1 MENEELKKRILGM
14 TTEIGGGIGTDFATT
29 GLLAGGPAGVFAYG
43 LINFGQG
50 AYTNYLV
57 QKHLYGNENINWGEV
72 ISSGA
77 LGIIPFMNIGAS
89 KGISKFVGKAGSL
102 QRGLVGGA
110 GTAIAGEQLRVG
122 IDENRFLTP
131 GETVMAG
138 ALGSTFGGIAG
149 QTSKYLKV
157 RKAKATLDDI
167 AQRRM
172 PTTRFAQEATMMMN
186 QGTGKQV
193 IASST
198 QPARNAFD
206 PRVTGNIKALKDK
219 LNAEA
224 AVQRFTEDIPSKLD
238 EQAVTNPTIDA
249 ALIRSISDIPAY
261 RAVVPGGPEVFDYE
275 VMRQFIRGATIAGIR
290 NVTGRNYLEQFQSG
304 FTSTGASKGVNFG
317 TFKTHELARL
327 RQVFGPSLEALGLAR
342 NTAQVHHMAALK
354 TIMGIHDGLGL
365 GSPLYNQVNDTIM
378 AQLKPVMRRGRV
390 VGTGLGNQETNLLGV
405 IAGGRKIGNRPPIS
419 DTPHALAHRFLT
431 HRVGPDGNLFFTP
444 TVLKNMRN
452 SKSYRIKKAKELGKI
467 IQEANEIVIQAQD
480 VYETL
485 FAQGTGVDFG
495 EIMRVML
502 QLDDAGY
509 LQGISRNY
517 QTSAVA
523 EIIEEI
529 NAVLELQQ
537 FTLQGRNLGTVDM
550 LGLFDPS
557 DYKAKALKE
566 ALKSGGTVAENH
578 RALKAVLGKYYDD
591 TGTTQLTF
599 FNDEQI
605 SDFVAEFKLYKK
617 QKRLEAKAR
626 KNQKKYF
633 DDPEV
638 YKNFSLDE

>member
-14 TTEIGGGIGTDFATT
+14 TTESGGGIGTDFATT

-77 LGIIPFMNIGAS
+77 LGVIPFMNIGAS
-89 KGISKFVGKAGSL
+89 AKAAKFVGKAGSL

-138 ALGSTFGGIAG
+138 ALGGTLGGVAG

-157 RKAKATLDDI
+157 KKAKATLDDI
-167 AQRRM
+167 ARRRM
-172 PTTRFAQEATMMMN
+172 PTTKFAQEATMMMN
-186 QGTGKQV
+186 QGTGKKV

-206 PRVTGNIKALKDK
+206 PRVTGNIKALKNK
-219 LNAEA
+219 LNTEA

-275 VMRQFIRGATIAGIR
+275 VIRQFIRGATIAGIR
-290 NVTGRNYLEQFQSG
+290 NVTCRNYLEQFQSG

-317 TFKTHELARL
+317 TFKRHELLRL

-365 GSPLYNQVNDTIM
+365 GSPLYNQVNDTI
-378 AQLKPVMRRGRV
+378 KTCNKTR
-390 VGTGLGNQETNLLGV
+390 
-405 IAGGRKIGNRPPIS
+405 
-419 DTPHALAHRFLT
+419 
-431 HRVGPDGNLFFTP
+431 
-444 TVLKNMRN
+444 
-452 SKSYRIKKAKELGKI
+452 
-467 IQEANEIVIQAQD
+467 
-480 VYETL
+480 
-485 FAQGTGVDFG
+485 
-495 EIMRVML
+495 
-502 QLDDAGY
+502 
-509 LQGISRNY
+509 
-517 QTSAVA
+517 
-523 EIIEEI
+523 
-529 NAVLELQQ
+529 
-537 FTLQGRNLGTVDM
+537 
-550 LGLFDPS
+550 
-557 DYKAKALKE
+557 
-566 ALKSGGTVAENH
+566 
-578 RALKAVLGKYYDD
+578 
-591 TGTTQLTF
+591 
-599 FNDEQI
+599 
-605 SDFVAEFKLYKK
+605 
-617 QKRLEAKAR
+617 
-626 KNQKKYF
+626 
-633 DDPEV
+633 
-638 YKNFSLDE
+638 

>member
-14 TTEIGGGIGTDFATT
+14 TAEIGGGVGTDFATT
-29 GLLAGGPAGVFAYG
+29 GLLAGGPAGIAAYG

-77 LGIIPFMNIGAS
+77 LGVIPFMNIGAS
-89 KGISKFVGKAGSL
+89 AKAAKFVGKAGSL

-110 GTAIAGEQLRVG
+110 STAIAGEQLRVG

-138 ALGSTFGGIAG
+138 ALGGTFGGVAA

-157 RKAKATLDDI
+157 KKAKATLDDI

-261 RAVVPGGPEVFDYE
+261 RAVVPGGPEVFDYD
-275 VMRQFIRGATIAGIR
+275 VMRQFMRGATIAGIR

-304 FTSTGASKGVNFG
+304 FTAAGAGKGVNFG
-317 TFKTHELARL
+317 TFKRHELVRL

-342 NTAQVHHMAALK
+342 NAAQVHHMAALK

-405 IAGGRKIGNRPPIS
+405 ISGGRRVGNRIIS

-452 SKSYRIKKAKELGKI
+452 SKSYRLKKAKELGKI

-529 NAVLELQQ
+529 NAALELQQ

-550 LGLFDPS
+550 LVLFDPS
-557 DYKAKALKE
+557 DYRAKALKE
-566 ALKSGGTVAENH
+566 ALKSGGTISENH

-605 SDFVAEFKLYKK
+605 SDFVAEYKLYKK
-617 QKRLEAKAR
+617 QKKIEAKQR

-633 DDPEV
+633 EDKDV

>member
-1 MENEELKKRILGM
+1 
-14 TTEIGGGIGTDFATT
+14 
-29 GLLAGGPAGVFAYG
+29 
-43 LINFGQG
+43 
-50 AYTNYLV
+50 
-57 QKHLYGNENINWGEV
+57 
-72 ISSGA
+72 
-77 LGIIPFMNIGAS
+77 
-89 KGISKFVGKAGSL
+89 
-102 QRGLVGGA
+102 
-110 GTAIAGEQLRVG
+110 
-122 IDENRFLTP
+122 
-131 GETVMAG
+131 
-138 ALGSTFGGIAG
+138 
-149 QTSKYLKV
+149 
-157 RKAKATLDDI
+157 
-167 AQRRM
+167 
-172 PTTRFAQEATMMMN
+172 
-186 QGTGKQV
+186 
-193 IASST
+193 
-198 QPARNAFD
+198 
-206 PRVTGNIKALKDK
+206 
-219 LNAEA
+219 
-224 AVQRFTEDIPSKLD
+224 
-238 EQAVTNPTIDA
+238 
-249 ALIRSISDIPAY
+249 
-261 RAVVPGGPEVFDYE
+261 
-275 VMRQFIRGATIAGIR
+275 
-290 NVTGRNYLEQFQSG
+290 
-304 FTSTGASKGVNFG
+304 
-317 TFKTHELARL
+317 
-327 RQVFGPSLEALGLAR
+327 
-342 NTAQVHHMAALK
+342 MAALK